1 MKRLFLI
8 ACCFLVFVA
17 GVAAA
22 WDSCTHDSHA
32 SHKDHHSSIPAPAH
46 GHHSDAGDEHS
57 HDTVIYCPGFNKFV
71 PTATFSA
78 SKGHRVERVIVTV
91 GAELDSQFTQHES
104 RLIHGPPG
112 FDHSSIIPPYL
123 LLSVLRI

>member
-8 ACCFLVFVA
+8 TCCFLVFVA

-22 WDSCTHDSHA
+22 WDSCTHDSNA
-32 SHKDHHSSIPAPAH
+32 SHKVHHSSIPAPAH
-46 GHHSDAGDEHS
+46 NHHSGANQEPS
-57 HDTVIYCPGFNKFV
+57 HNTVIHCPGFSEFV

-78 SKGHRVERVIVTV
+78 SKDHRVERVILTID
-91 GAELDSQFTQHES
+91 AELDSQFTQHDY

-112 FDHSSIIPPYL
+112 LDNSTIIPPYL